1 MRKKFLYLFVGLLT
15 MTCLCSCDE
24 HEPFDPDIHSGY
36 ILCSDGSIV
45 ADNVFDSRTQTPVA
59 VVFAEQ
65 TAEHPVLAV
74 LLDEIDFIAFADT
87 LSFDQ
92 KTSCSLD
99 SCDGYLNTVALQT
112 TNIQRKV
119 LVDSVHIDNADNYYK
134 SPLGLMAFRSHW
146 FSQSDYVP
154 SVMELELLYKA
165 LPKVNPL

>member
-15 MTCLCSCDE
+15 LTGLCSCDE

-92 KTSCSLD
+92 LI
-99 SCDGYLNTVALQT
+99 T
-112 TNIQRKV
+112 TISPRWV
-119 LVDSVHIDNADNYYK
+119 LWLSVRTGFHRVTMYPA
-134 SPLGLMAFRSHW
+134 
-146 FSQSDYVP
+146 
-154 SVMELELLYKA
+154 
-165 LPKVNPL
+165 